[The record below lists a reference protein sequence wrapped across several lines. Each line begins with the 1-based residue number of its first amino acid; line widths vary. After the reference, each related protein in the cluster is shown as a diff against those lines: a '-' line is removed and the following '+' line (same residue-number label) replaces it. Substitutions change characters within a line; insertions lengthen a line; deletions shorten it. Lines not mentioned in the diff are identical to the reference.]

1 MQKMLMVLGVIAA
14 IGLTGRQTVQ
24 SQGTAVPVDEGQII
38 VAQYEWDGTHQIS
51 LAVLKAAIGELSK
64 YRQENY
70 ASKEGQTEYLEE
82 LINEKLKFL
91 AAIEKGFDTDK
102 GLLTAVE
109 KYEHQLMITRLAEIE
124 VDEKISYTEA
134 ELKGY
139 YEAHKA
145 EYVAEEQVRA
155 SVICLTDRDRA
166 QEALAE
172 IQGGKDIIEVAKE
185 LSENGELTGPGSS
198 KNAPG
203 TTRPFTRSVYSSW
216 QKFVDAV
223 FEQEIAEMT
232 EAVFEIEIGEQTY
245 YMIFRKE
252 EHLPERQKSFDEV
265 KADIGWKVEGEKK
278 PRRFTEWLEEVSRA
292 GMLKT
297 YPDRIPEPSPEE
309 DTAAETS
316 EVGKT
321 EAEFGEADAT
331 VIVEFEWTGKHHIT
345 LAEMQQEISEL
356 SKYKQTRYKG
366 KVGLEEYMN
375 LMAESRLILYLAK
388 DQRLNEDPEIV
399 KEARDYF
406 HELMVEK
413 ITAHEVD
420 QKLKLTEEDYRAY
433 YEAHKG
439 DYVEPEQVRLI
450 CISLTEEERA
460 EDVFQRIKDGE
471 GIADIAK
478 ALWDE
483 GQLEGPGADPE
494 SPGDTG
500 YFTRHVLSE
509 AAQPFGDA
517 AFALDVGQMN
527 EEILTVGDDNQE
539 YYIIFRKEDH
549 KAERQQAFEE
559 EDVRREVERAAEDW
573 RRDTLM
579 NDWLAQFRERAKV
592 RVFVDRIP
600 ETPKGEAESDSEPSA
615 DDDQSPKPESGANGP
630 E

>member
-24 SQGTAVPVDEGQII
+24 SQGTAGPVDEGQII

-51 LAVLKAAIGELSK
+51 LAALKAAIGELSK

-82 LINEKLKFL
+82 LIDEKLKFL
-91 AAIEKGFDTDK
+91 AAIEKGLDTDEA
-102 GLLTAVE
+102 LLNAVE
-109 KYEHQLMITRLAEIE
+109 KYEHQLMIKRLAEIE

-145 EYVAEEQVRA
+145 EHVAEEQVRA

-216 QKFVDAV
+216 QNFVDAV

-232 EAVFEIEIGEQTY
+232 EAVFKIEIGEQTY

-252 EHLPERQKSFDEV
+252 EHIPERQKFFDEV
-265 KADIGWKVEGEKK
+265 KADIEWKVESEKK

-292 GMLKT
+292 GNLKT

-309 DTAAETS
+309 DTAVETS
-316 EVGKT
+316 EAGKT

-331 VIVEFEWTGKHHIT
+331 VIVEFEWTGRHYIA

-356 SKYKQTRYKG
+356 SKY
-366 KVGLEEYMN
+366 E
-375 LMAESRLILYLAK
+375 
-388 DQRLNEDPEIV
+388 QRQYNPSGCV
-399 KEARDYF
+399 
-406 HELMVEK
+406 
-413 ITAHEVD
+413 
-420 QKLKLTEEDYRAY
+420 
-433 YEAHKG
+433 
-439 DYVEPEQVRLI
+439 
-450 CISLTEEERA
+450 IS
-460 EDVFQRIKDGE
+460 IG
-471 GIADIAK
+471 
-478 ALWDE
+478 
-483 GQLEGPGADPE
+483 
-494 SPGDTG
+494 
-500 YFTRHVLSE
+500 
-509 AAQPFGDA
+509 
-517 AFALDVGQMN
+517 
-527 EEILTVGDDNQE
+527 
-539 YYIIFRKEDH
+539 FRS
-549 KAERQQAFEE
+549 
-559 EDVRREVERAAEDW
+559 VRRC
-573 RRDTLM
+573 L
-579 NDWLAQFRERAKV
+579 
-592 RVFVDRIP
+592 I
-600 ETPKGEAESDSEPSA
+600 
-615 DDDQSPKPESGANGP
+615 
-630 E
+630 